1 MTTSEYHCGNC
12 PNTECVYNHLKDH
25 IGRARKWNG
34 KELKHVEFTP
44 RSFTEECG
52 CASHPSAQAALRAEG
67 AKQERELMLI
77 PLITWLRKKRKYYG
91 TCSGSN
97 ANDDP
102 EDCDPYNTVLLKIEF
117 LRQSQ
122 STGGEQGIK
131 HELY

>member
-1 MTTSEYHCGNC
+1 MKAYVAPSEHR
-12 PNTECVYNHLKDH
+12 TEYGFEIIRD
-25 IGRARKWNG
+25 G
-34 KELKHVEFTP
+34 KIIHSGYATPCNAIELFAIT
-44 RSFTEECG
+44 
-52 CASHPSAQAALRAEG
+52 PSAQAALRAEG
-67 AKQERELMLI
+67 AKQERGLMLI

-122 STGGEQGIK
+122 STGGER
-131 HELY
+131 